1 MESIVAEGDTCVEVA
16 YSYRHASLAEQG
28 PFFLLKGTAM
38 AWSGHFRPKAK
49 HLAVRRFAG
58 TRSFY
63 EYGYDTL
70 RIAHLTDQ
78 HVGRV
83 TPDEL
88 QRAAIQAAN
97 DSSPDLVL
105 LTGDYV
111 AHSLDYLDQ
120 LREYL
125 LSIQAPAYAVLG
137 NHDHWSDAQEVL
149 RILEQSGIIV
159 LENQWTELTVGGR
172 PLQLVGIDDPYTG
185 HDDVEQATKGL
196 DANIPTIALSH
207 VGEAADGLWANSANL
222 VLSGHT
228 HSGQFTVGKFQNFAL
243 GTLGQHRY
251 IHGLYGCRAEDIE
264 PGALY
269 VSAGIG
275 SSRISARFG
284 DRAQPEVAIFDL
296 HQEPGSFDEHHDV
309 QSAHR

>member
-1 MESIVAEGDTCVEVA
+1 
-16 YSYRHASLAEQG
+16 
-28 PFFLLKGTAM
+28 M

-63 EYGYDTL
+63 DRGFSSL

-83 TPDEL
+83 TPEDL
-88 QRAAIQAAN
+88 QKAAVQAAN
-97 DSSPDLVL
+97 DAAPDLVL

-111 AHSLDYLDQ
+111 AHSLEYLDQ

-125 LSIQAPAYAVLG
+125 LAIRAPAYAVLG
-137 NHDHWSDAQEVL
+137 NHDHWNDARLVSENLKQAGIEVL
-149 RILEQSGIIV
+149 N
-159 LENQWTELTVGGR
+159 NQWTGIEVGGER
-172 PLQLVGIDDPYTG
+172 LQLVGIDDPFTH
-185 HDDVEQATKGL
+185 HDDIEAATKGL
-196 DANIPTIALSH
+196 DVSLPTIALSH
-207 VGEAADGLWANSANL
+207 VGEAADELWSKGVNL

-228 HSGQFTVGKFQNFAL
+228 HSGQFTVGKFHQFAM
-243 GTLGQHRY
+243 GTLGKHRY
-251 IHGLYGCRAEDIE
+251 IHGLYGCRQESMK

-296 HQEPGSFDEHHDV
+296 HQAPGEFDEHHSE
-309 QSAHR
+309 QAPHR

>member
-1 MESIVAEGDTCVEVA
+1 
-16 YSYRHASLAEQG
+16 
-28 PFFLLKGTAM
+28 M

-49 HLAVRRFAG
+49 HLAIRRFAG

-63 EYGYDTL
+63 EYGYGSL

-78 HVGRV
+78 HVGKV

-88 QRAAIQAAN
+88 QRAAVQAAN
-97 DSSPDLVL
+97 DGKPDLVL

-111 AHSLDYLDQ
+111 AHDLDHLDQ

-125 LSIQAPAYAVLG
+125 LSFQAPVYAVLG
-137 NHDHWSDAQEVL
+137 NHDYWNGEDAVIRTLQ
-149 RILEQSGIIV
+149 QSGIHV
-159 LENQWTELTVGGR
+159 LRNQWTELNMQGDKLQIVG
-172 PLQLVGIDDPYTG
+172 VDDPYTE
-185 HDDVEQATKGL
+185 HDDVQKSTDGL
-196 DANIPTIALSH
+196 DPSIPTIALSH
-207 VGEAADGLWANSANL
+207 VGETADELWDEGANL

-228 HSGQFTVGKFQNFAL
+228 HSGQFSVGEFHRFAM

-251 IHGLYGCRAEDIE
+251 IHGLYGCREE
-264 PGALY
+264 HEQPGALY

-296 HQEPGSFDEHHDV
+296 HTSPGEFDEHHAEQDPH
-309 QSAHR
+309 Q